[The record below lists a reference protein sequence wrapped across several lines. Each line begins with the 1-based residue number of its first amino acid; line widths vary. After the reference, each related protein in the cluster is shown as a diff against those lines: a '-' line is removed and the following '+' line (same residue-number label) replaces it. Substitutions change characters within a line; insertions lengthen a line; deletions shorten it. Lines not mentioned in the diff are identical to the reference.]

1 MYAMDAAHEE
11 HPEVSDPGAKIGL
24 GISKMIIHS
33 GIGSTDCSGCEFYR
47 KGSRIFAK
55 PIAPP
60 GQNPDVTFVSL
71 ELRVAQLPT
80 PEIADI
86 ALDRIL
92 HALNRGE
99 ACVSLE
105 NLERYADSS

>member
-1 MYAMDAAHEE
+1 MIVH
-11 HPEVSDPGAKIGL
+11 SRIGN
-24 GISKMIIHS
+24 
-33 GIGSTDCSGCEFYR
+33 TDCSGCEFYR

-55 PIAPP
+55 PTAPP
-60 GQNPDVTFVSL
+60 GQKPDVTFISL
-71 ELRVAQLPT
+71 ALRVAQLPT

-92 HALNRGE
+92 RALHRGE

-105 NLERYADSS
+105 NLERQADSS

>member
-11 HPEVSDPGAKIGL
+11 HPEVSGPGAKIGL
-24 GISKMIIHS
+24 GISKMIVHS
-33 GIGSTDCSGCEFYR
+33 SIGSIDCSGCEFYR
-47 KGSRIFAK
+47 KSSRIFAK
-55 PIAPP
+55 PTAPP
-60 GQNPDVTFVSL
+60 GQDPDVTFVSL
-71 ELRVAQLPT
+71 ALRVAQLPT

-99 ACVSLE
+99 ACVSLK
-105 NLERYADSS
+105 NLERQGNSS